1 MPMRAL
7 SATELLK
14 VWERGLA
21 QSPAQRALTLL
32 NAGCTETPLERI
44 TQFSI
49 AQRDIQLLVLREQIF
64 GPQLSSIATC
74 PACGLRLEF
83 GFDRAA
89 IRASSVGNP
98 DDTLSLTHGDY
109 EVRFRVPNSLDL
121 ASLDPAADG
130 EANRQLLWQ
139 SCVITAQ
146 RARTEISA
154 AELPEEVVAAIAQR
168 MAEADPGADVQLALR
183 CPQCDY
189 AWQAPLDIVS
199 YFWSEIHAW
208 AVRIL
213 REIHALASAYG
224 WREADV
230 LALSPHRRQA
240 YLEMIEP

>member
-1 MPMRAL
+1 MHRL

-32 NAGCTETPLERI
+32 NAGCTETALERI
-44 TQFSI
+44 TQFNI
-49 AQRDIQLLVLREQIF
+49 AVRDTQLLVLREQIF
-64 GPQLSSIATC
+64 GSQLSSIATC
-74 PACGLRLEF
+74 PACGQRLEF
-83 GFDRAA
+83 GFDGAD
-89 IRASSVGNP
+89 IRASSGGDP
-98 DDTLSLTHGDY
+98 DETLSVTHGEY
-109 EVRFRVPNSLDL
+109 EVQFRLPNSLDL
-121 ASLDPAADG
+121 ASLDPATDG

-146 RARTEISA
+146 RAGSEIAA
-154 AELPEEVVAAIAQR
+154 AELPEDVVAAIAQR
-168 MAEADPGADVQLALR
+168 MAKADPDADFQLALR
-183 CPQCDY
+183 CPQCDH

-199 YFWSEIHAW
+199 YFWSEIHSW

-213 REIHALASAYG
+213 REIHTLASAYG
-224 WREADV
+224 WREAEV

>member
-1 MPMRAL
+1 MHTL

-44 TQFSI
+44 TQFNI
-49 AQRDIQLLVLREQIF
+49 AERDIQLLVLREQIF

-74 PACGLRLEF
+74 PACGQRLEF
-83 GFDRAA
+83 GFDGAD
-89 IRASSVGNP
+89 IRASSGGDP
-98 DDTLSLTHGDY
+98 DETLSVTHGEY
-109 EVRFRVPNSLDL
+109 EVQFRLPNSLDL
-121 ASLDPAADG
+121 ASLDPATG
-130 EANRQLLWQ
+130 SEANRQLLWQ

-146 RARTEISA
+146 RAGAEIAA

-168 MAEADPGADVQLALR
+168 MSEADPDADVQLALR
-183 CPQCDY
+183 CPHCDH
-189 AWQAPLDIVS
+189 AWHAPLDIVS
-199 YFWSEIHAW
+199 YFWSEIHSW

-213 REIHALASAYG
+213 REIHTLASAYG